1 MCRRLVMRLRILF
14 ACGVLI
20 RRLMSDFS
28 LLGAWSHLSSVI
40 YASINRGLMSFV
52 SASLRTAENWLPHWL
67 QITELAKHIKI
78 GIRSVL
84 KQSLD
89 LRGLSQRIVVLIGWD
104 APRSASQYTYTVVT
118 GSDLKF
124 ADHRCRLAWRELAH
138 VIGGEVVNHLLGRA
152 ALHMHWV
159 RCWLMIQLDYAVI
172 LRVLSSSVPVRM
184 IQWNP
189 SSFRLV
195 LI

>member
-1 MCRRLVMRLRILF
+1 
-14 ACGVLI
+14 
-20 RRLMSDFS
+20 MSNLS

-40 YASINRGLMSFV
+40 YASIDRGLMSFV
-52 SASLRTAENWLPHWL
+52 SASLRTAENWLPHWF
-67 QITELAKHIKI
+67 QVTELAKHIKI

-89 LRGLSQRIVVLIGWD
+89 LRGFSKRIVVLIDWD
-104 APRSASQYTYTVVT
+104 APRSASQYTYAVVT
-118 GSDLKF
+118 GSNLKF
-124 ADHRCRLAWRELAH
+124 ANHWCRLAWRELAH
-138 VIGGEVVNHLLGRA
+138 VIGGEVVYHLLGRA

-172 LRVLSSSVPVRM
+172 LRVLSSCVPIRM
-184 IQWNP
+184 VQWNP
-189 SSFRLV
+189 ITFRLV